1 MEIVNKIGVV
11 LFLLLVSACGEAG
24 DIINDILGGDVGG
37 SGQCAGATETGS
49 CVRIEKIVPQYSAKD
64 SSDVDVARDICNL
77 FEVQKTPGTE
87 PKLETFTDHSAK
99 LTITNRPMPGVDDR
113 DISDITLERYQIQYR
128 NNRCPVGACPRIS
141 DLLVSPGETFV
152 VRVDGS
158 IEITLPFVPL
168 SSKFEYENSGGP
180 LLDFPSYTATYTL
193 TGTDSFKNPV
203 AVSGSTEFT
212 IGNYDYCAS

>member
-1 MEIVNKIGVV
+1 VEIVNKIGVV

-37 SGQCAGATETGS
+37 SGQCAGAAGTGS
-49 CVRIEKIVPQYSAKD
+49 CVRIEKIVPQYKQKD
-64 SSDVDVARDICNL
+64 SSNVDVILDICNL
-77 FEVQKTPGTE
+77 FEVNKTPGTE
-87 PKLETFTDHSAK
+87 PKIEKLHDHYAK
-99 LTITNRPMPGVDDR
+99 LTITNRPMPSVDER

-141 DLLVSPGETFV
+141 DLLVSPGETFA
-152 VRVDGS
+152 VRVNGS
-158 IEITLPFVPL
+158 TEITLPFFPL
-168 SSKFEYENSGGP
+168 SSKFEYEKSGGP
-180 LLDFPSYTATYTL
+180 LSDFPSYTATYTL

-212 IGNYDYCAS
+212 IGDYDYCAS